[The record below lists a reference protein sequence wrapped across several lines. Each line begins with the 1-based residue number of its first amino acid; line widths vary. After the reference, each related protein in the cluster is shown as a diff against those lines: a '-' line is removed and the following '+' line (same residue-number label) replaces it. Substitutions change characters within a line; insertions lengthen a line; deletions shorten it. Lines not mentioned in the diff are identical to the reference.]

1 MARSTKP
8 TSGRRSFSSGAER
21 APVVAP
27 GELPQS
33 AEAEISVLGAAVLN
47 NETIDVVIPLLKAD
61 DFASAAH
68 RKIYEA
74 ICAVHEQQRAVD
86 LVTLR
91 DELQRRGDLEA
102 VGGIAAVSA
111 LVEGVPSAANIEHY
125 AGIVREKA
133 IARNLMLAAREISEA
148 VAMGEMRSRELLDD
162 AQAKIFQIAEEGT
175 SNTMAPMRE
184 VLKDTFARI
193 DSARDR
199 KDMITGLATGFHD
212 LDEIL
217 SGLQDGELI
226 IVAGRPSMGKTTF
239 ALNVVEHAG
248 VRVQAPCAIF
258 SLEMSRE
265 QVARNMLCSHARLD
279 SHRLRRGRLSTHEL
293 ENLPLHVG
301 ALSEAPIYIDDSPG
315 LNTFEL
321 RSKVRRLKAQK
332 GLKLVVVDYL
342 QLMQGP
348 PVDSR
353 QQEIGAISR
362 SLKGLARE
370 MKIPVIAVA
379 QLNRQAEQRDNHLPR
394 MADLRESGS
403 LEQDADVVLLL
414 HREAYYRTA
423 EASTTGG
430 GDDDRSAQVIV
441 AKQRNGPTG
450 TVKLTFLRE
459 YMRFESCTEGPRE
472 F

>member
-1 MARSTKP
+1 MRENT
-8 TSGRRSFSSGAER
+8 
-21 APVVAP
+21 
-27 GELPQS
+27 
-33 AEAEISVLGAAVLN
+33 
-47 NETIDVVIPLLKAD
+47 
-61 DFASAAH
+61 
-68 RKIYEA
+68 
-74 ICAVHEQQRAVD
+74 
-86 LVTLR
+86 
-91 DELQRRGDLEA
+91 LQRRETAFGDGGQLLFGPDGYKLSDDNEEA
-102 VGGIAAVSA
+102 I
-111 LVEGVPSAANIEHY
+111 
-125 AGIVREKA
+125 
-133 IARNLMLAAREISEA
+133 
-148 VAMGEMRSRELLDD
+148 ELLMEGDCTD
-162 AQAKIFQIAEEGT
+162 LLAESEKIGRAT
-175 SNTMAPMRE
+175 
-184 VLKDTFARI
+184 RI